1 MKVFLY
7 GMKKRARDKINYFRQ
22 GYIRDLYLEEMTC
35 DLRDEFFNVLVYD
48 RELPVEIINLY
59 DYEFIAKR
67 SMDISKEGVNF

>member
-7 GMKKRARDKINYFRQ
+7 GMKVKARDKFNFFRQ

-67 SMDISKEGVNF
+67 SMEIDYE

>member
-7 GMKKRARDKINYFRQ
+7 GMKKRARDLNNYFRQ

-35 DLRDEFFNVLVYD
+35 DLRDEYFNVLAYD

-59 DYEFIAKR
+59 DYEFISKR
-67 SMDISKEGVNF
+67 SMEIDYE